1 MAESNFIIDAKGTQK
16 NIAATIIDNKA
27 NYILALKGNQSYLK
41 EDVESLCKR
50 MKPDSENEVVEKGHG
65 RIETRNCKV
74 YQQILLLED
83 LEDWKE
89 LQSVVQITSTREI
102 HDKKTTEIRQYICSL
117 TGNAEGFNKY
127 IRFHCGI
134 ENSLHWTLDMNFRE
148 DKQRKREKYSA
159 QNFALIRKILLN
171 LLKQKGSNKLSLRAK
186 RLKTGWDN
194 NFLLKILKI

>member
-1 MAESNFIIDAKGTQK
+1 MGTQK

-50 MKPDSENEVVEKGHG
+50 MKPDSENEMVEKGHG

-74 YQQILLLED
+74 YQQIQLLED
-83 LEDWKE
+83 LEDWKG

-117 TGNAEGFNKY
+117 LCNAEEFNKY
-127 IRFHCGI
+127 IRFHWGI
-134 ENSLHWTLDMNFRE
+134 ENSLHWTLDMTFRE
-148 DKQRKREKYSA
+148 DEQRKREKYSA
-159 QNFALIRKILLN
+159 QNFAVIRKIVLN
-171 LLKQKGSNKLSLRAK
+171 LLKQEDSNKLSLRTK
-186 RLKTGWDN
+186 RLKAGWDN